1 MIQVI
6 VPLYNDPLQC
16 ELYFR
21 NYVKYKKQ
29 HVDRLIIL
37 VSSSYSMLMEPTD
50 PRYVQNTNH
59 LHELLERLEINVHKI
74 VHSQP
79 RIHGGM
85 FNEVLEDIKNPNYHC
100 FFDEQDS
107 YWLNDNFGEFV
118 GMLSEL
124 DMIGG
129 GKSQYPHWFDIKK
142 FNATFGVN
150 HNENRSLYAL
160 HLPEFLSNRIIA
172 KIDDFDAIA
181 RGNVL
186 TNRELGL
193 DTTIL
198 SGKEEFVRE
207 NIFFDTFQYINL
219 QVFKKTD
226 KIKLYFDY
234 PYDED
239 PKNINNMAFNIREFL
254 YTNEHDKNIPINQ
267 LDYKDNMLYHVGG
280 GSKWVA
286 GPWALSYEQTS
297 ETLQKYYVFPE
308 SNKPNSNREH
318 KIGFLEF
325 CSDLALNYFYQSLPY
340 LPDFP
345 RKSAYLSNFEK
356 LEQFVDLK
364 RYDCGKIIQQIMM

>member
-16 ELYFR
+16 ELYFS
-21 NYVKYKKQ
+21 NYAKYKKQ

-37 VSSSYSMLMEPTD
+37 VSSSYSMFMEPTD
-50 PRYVQNTNH
+50 PIYVQNMNH
-59 LHELLERLEINVHKI
+59 LHELLERLEINVYKI

-79 RIHGGM
+79 HSHGGM

-100 FFDEQDS
+100 FFDEQDA
-107 YWLNDNFGEFV
+107 YWLNDNFNEFV

-129 GKSQYPHWFDIKK
+129 GKGEFTDWNTKK

-150 HNENRSLYAL
+150 HNENRSLYTL

-172 KIDDFDAIA
+172 KIDDFDAKMA
-181 RGNVL
+181 N
-186 TNRELGL
+186 TNIVDFGMREII
-193 DTTIL
+193 TNTYTQ
-198 SGKEEFVRE
+198 E

-234 PYDED
+234 PSYNDVGELND
-239 PKNINNMAFNIREFL
+239 MAFDIQPSL

-267 LDYKDNMLYHVGG
+267 LDYKDAMLWHLSGA
-280 GSKWVA
+280 SKYVA
-286 GPWALSYEQTS
+286 GSWALSYEQTA
-297 ETLQKYYVFPE
+297 ETLEKYYVTPAGLGGYGTFRY
-308 SNKPNSNREH
+308 N
-318 KIGFLEF
+318 
-325 CSDLALNYFYQSLPY
+325 LALNYFCQSLPY
-340 LPDFP
+340 LPDFA

-364 RYDCGKIIQQIMM
+364 RYDCSKLLEKILL